1 MVSGKMDNYNLARFD
16 LLGPSRFLTSLL
28 KLFGLWPN
36 TATAFT
42 LQRLLYTIYT
52 CVFQLVFTFMY
63 TGFKCINFIYLTDLD
78 EITRAMFICL
88 TELALIVKIIN
99 FYARI
104 RRMQNCLKTV
114 GHFKLISSDEMKS
127 MQEKLSLFMHIV
139 IWYMAVANIA
149 GIFSY
154 MSPFFSTERI
164 LPYPGWYPLDWQ
176 HNATAYW
183 LVYVY
188 QVIGMFIQTHCLI
201 TIEMFPIFLMLMAGT
216 YLDILG
222 KRLRKIGYSQNGL
235 LSREENSVQAT
246 AELIDCIKWHICLLE

>member
-1 MVSGKMDNYNLARFD
+1 MTSMNSTNAAQFD
-16 LLGPSRFLTSLL
+16 LLGPSRFLTRLL

-36 TATAFT
+36 TTTT
-42 LQRLLYTIYT
+42 LTVHRLLYIVYT
-52 CVFQLVFTFMY
+52 CVFQIIFTFLY

-99 FYARI
+99 FYTRI
-104 RRMQNCLKTV
+104 RRMQSCLKTV
-114 GHFKLISSDEMKS
+114 GHFQLITDDEMAS
-127 MQEKLSLFMHIV
+127 MQDKLSLFMHIV

-154 MSPFFSTERI
+154 ISPFFSNEPI

-188 QVIGMFIQTHCLI
+188 QVVGMFIQTHCLI

-222 KRLRKIGYSQNGL
+222 KRLRKIGYADKGM
-235 LSREENSVQAT
+235 SREENSIKST
-246 AELIDCIKWHICLLE
+246 AELIYCIEWYTYVLE